1 MLIRSIVTML
11 SLMLLPAA
19 KAAET
24 APDLGERAS
33 ALDFE
38 MAKLG
43 KDGKVN
49 LSKEYEGKVV
59 MLVNVASRCG
69 LTPQYEAL
77 QMLHEKYADRG
88 LAIVGVPCNQFGGQ
102 EPGAPQEILT
112 FCKTNYD
119 VGFDLLE
126 KSNVKI
132 KGDNQTPI
140 YQYLTSK
147 QTNPEYAGEIS
158 WNFTKFLFN
167 RDGDVIARFEPRTKP
182 DSPEVVAA
190 IEAALAEKK

>member
-1 MLIRSIVTML
+1 
-11 SLMLLPAA
+11 
-19 KAAET
+19 
-24 APDLGERAS
+24 
-33 ALDFE
+33 

>member
-1 MLIRSIVTML
+1 MLFRSLVAL
-11 SLMLLPAA
+11 FSLMLLPGA

-24 APDLGERAS
+24 SPDLGERSS

-43 KDGKVN
+43 KDERVN
-49 LSKEYEGKVV
+49 LAKEYEGKVV
-59 MLVNVASRCG
+59 LMVNVASRCG
-69 LTPQYEAL
+69 LTPQYEGL
-77 QMLHEKYADRG
+77 QALHEKYADKG

-102 EPGAPQEILT
+102 EPGAPQEIIT

-119 VGFDLLE
+119 VDFDLLE

-132 KGDNQTPI
+132 KGENQAPI

-147 QTNPEYAGEIS
+147 KTNPEFAGEIA

-167 RDGDVIARFEPRTKP
+167 RDGEVIARFEPRTKP
-182 DSPEVVAA
+182 GSVEVIAA
-190 IEAALAEKK
+190 IEAALAEKE